1 MKIKEAG
8 RQGGGLALKFILMAL
23 RFLRVF
29 KKLKNFEI
37 VFYKAIE
44 LSFCAHRFAVEKNAF
59 DMEPKG
65 RNNLPLFQRLRQGA
79 LLCRLIV
86 ESSTVLVTLT
96 VPALAVLVPC
106 ALCVLVSCDR
116 DDYYTAVGRGESDY
130 PGDDDRSE
138 PPTEEEYD
146 EVVVIDSLKTKLSF
160 YKGSKM
166 DCGISSLD
174 YFIYSTEGT
183 CSLESYNSLT
193 ITGNEIA
200 EKNLWSAAEVSSAS
214 ASPRTVVAIANC
226 PRALNMDAIRMKDS
240 MDLLEFAFQDDDPS
254 HPVLSG
260 STVFTPGGSATVEL
274 LPLMAQVRI
283 CSVTNGLRGYQL
295 LEDPSVRLCDL
306 NPSAK
311 VLQFSDFHPVEFIGQ
326 GELFKLPTDVG
337 FYTQHPDI
345 SLFCYPNDAPETT
358 LGLPSTS
365 LEFNCRI
372 EGTDYSFPFDLPPLS
387 RGSVLDVDLIIDNPF
402 SRRAIFTD

>member
-1 MKIKEAG
+1 
-8 RQGGGLALKFILMAL
+8 
-23 RFLRVF
+23 
-29 KKLKNFEI
+29 
-37 VFYKAIE
+37 
-44 LSFCAHRFAVEKNAF
+44 
-59 DMEPKG
+59 MEPKG
-65 RNNLPLFQRLRQGA
+65 RNNSPLFQRLRQGA

-86 ESSTVLVTLT
+86 ESSAVLVTSLT
-96 VPALAVLVPC
+96 VPAWTVLVPC
-106 ALCVLVSCDR
+106 SLCVLVSCDPDLFGKAVSTGEPAGPWGTGAETAPDAS
-116 DDYYTAVGRGESDY
+116 DDPASQVD
-130 PGDDDRSE
+130 
-138 PPTEEEYD
+138 EEYD
-146 EVVVIDSLKTKLSF
+146 EVVVIDSLKTKLNF
-160 YKGSKM
+160 YIGSKM
-166 DCGISSLD
+166 DCSISTLD

-183 CSLESYNSLT
+183 CSLEIYKSLT
-193 ITGNEIA
+193 MTGNEI
-200 EKNLWSAAEVSSAS
+200 EGRNLWSAAEVSSAS

-240 MDLLEFAFQDDDPS
+240 MDLLEFFFRDDDPS
-254 HPVLSG
+254 RPILSG
-260 STVFTPGGSATVEL
+260 TTAFTPGGAATVEL
-274 LPLMAQVRI
+274 LPLLAQVRI
-283 CSVTNGLRGYQL
+283 RSVTNGLRNYQL

-311 VLQFSDFHPVEFIGQ
+311 VLQFKDFHPTEFIPEGV
-326 GELFKLPTDVG
+326 LHKLPTDVG

-358 LGLPSTS
+358 LGLPSTT